1 MKLSKNIILAIF
13 IGLFAFFLL
22 LNVLQIIT
30 IHYWV
35 LKGIPINEAYITIM
49 KKWSEGFW
57 KNTSWCINLF
67 FIGREIIEKTKDKDK
82 T

>member
-1 MKLSKNIILAIF
+1 MKLNKNIFFCIF

-22 LNVLQIIT
+22 LNVVQMIT

-35 LKGIPINEAYITIM
+35 LKGMQINEAYITIM

-57 KNTSWCINLF
+57 KNTSWCMNLF
-67 FIGREIIEKTKDKDK
+67 FIGKEITEKTKNKDNK
-82 T
+82 